1 MFRKN
6 INILGHCVYSK
17 TKNNFDLIVTF
28 PNDQSEA
35 DKIHK
40 YYQNT
45 LEVVFNFLFYLAFV
59 PMFLCTETE
68 RLIEQEIH
76 NHTCYFFPNHWET
89 WSTLGSQKEKTVP
102 VLVF

>member
-1 MFRKN
+1 MMFPKN

-40 YYQNT
+40 NYKNT

-68 RLIEQEIH
+68 RLNKKFIIIH
-76 NHTCYFFPNHWET
+76 VIFFPT
-89 WSTLGSQKEKTVP
+89 IEKLDQP
-102 VLVF
+102 